1 MRRFCATHLAKV
13 WTLAKLIGIT
23 DIIGIIGII
32 KTLIKEQVTESIFKF
47 FVKISLYF
55 FPDYKIIPI
64 FADAK

>member
-13 WTLAKLIGIT
+13 QTLAKLIGI
-23 DIIGIIGII
+23 IGIFGII

>member
-13 WTLAKLIGIT
+13 QTLAKLIG
-23 DIIGIIGII
+23 IIGIIGII

>member
-13 WTLAKLIGIT
+13 QTLAKLIGIT
-23 DIIGIIGII
+23 DIIGII